1 MVRLNQKIFFR
12 VVDGE
17 GNGMGGLIVGMVVGA
32 FLGAGMVILCIIHH
46 NRSNLNHGK
55 AWIDDACEKAIEA
68 ADRPVIEV

>member
-1 MVRLNQKIFFR
+1 
-12 VVDGE
+12 
-17 GNGMGGLIVGMVVGA
+17 MGGLIVGMVVGA